1 VANQNGSTARVT
13 PPADRESLDGES
25 AGLPPVDDG
34 LLPFMRGPLS
44 PLVDALAKAKVSV
57 RTKLLTG
64 FLVVAL
70 LLLDMAIIGGVFING
85 MSRQVDEITLIQEK
99 TNHVN
104 NL

>member
-1 VANQNGSTARVT
+1 
-13 PPADRESLDGES
+13 
-25 AGLPPVDDG
+25 
-34 LLPFMRGPLS
+34 MRGPLS
-44 PLVDALAKAKVSV
+44 PLVDALAKDKVSV
-57 RTKLLTG
+57 RTKLLTS